1 MQCGLLTRFDSRR
14 LTLQHGKVT
23 VLHTLSHISSQ
34 DASLSLPSTRPVI
47 DTKMYST
54 PSAVDDKRGFSSSL
68 SRWMGMNSPMLLPR
82 TILCAVTHTHTS
94 RWIVVSRAHT
104 HTRQCKL
111 GRLTN
116 LPSACG
122 ERDMAGGQ
130 PQTAKVI
137 VMGSTQSLSP
147 RQQ

>member
-1 MQCGLLTRFDSRR
+1 MDGNELSHVIATYNFMCGHARTYKPMDSR
-14 LTLQHGKVT
+14 VT
-23 VLHTLSHISSQ
+23 
-34 DASLSLPSTRPVI
+34 
-47 DTKMYST
+47 
-54 PSAVDDKRGFSSSL
+54 
-68 SRWMGMNSPMLLPR
+68 
-82 TILCAVTHTHTS
+82 
-94 RWIVVSRAHT
+94 RAHT